1 MDVEGKEPSGGAP
14 YGDGRRGLPPAAI
27 AGIAALGIAVAL
39 GAGAFAAISAQQGAS
54 GDTAGAEE
62 PAAQPLSDD
71 DAGKDAAEASEDAKA
86 DDPAGSS
93 VRSEK
98 KADSS
103 AQGFEPA
110 TEDSE
115 SQQPSAAYGVV
126 YAVDNVPAKTHE
138 EDAPT
143 YEDVTV
149 TENRTVCNTCGAA
162 VDGDGSAHLAATGHA
177 GVTQNVPVSVTRT
190 VEVPHKKTVEDE
202 PAKWYTVCYKLNADG
217 SRGDEVSRTQKDSE
231 QAAQQAADEANAAAA
246 QILAAQGR

>member
-1 MDVEGKEPSGGAP
+1 MGFDEQGPGGSEPTGNE
-14 YGDGRRGLPPAAI
+14 RKGLPAAAI
-27 AGIAALGIAVAL
+27 AGIAAIGIAVAL
-39 GAGAFAAISAQQGAS
+39 GIGAFAAVSAQS
-54 GDTAGAEE
+54 GSGGGDAGTEE

-71 DAGKDAAEASEDAKA
+71 GAGSDTGEDSKDAKA
-86 DDPAGSS
+86 DGNASS
-93 VRSEK
+93 VRTEK
-98 KADSS
+98 KGDAAS
-103 AQGFEPA
+103 QGFEPA
-110 TEDSE
+110 AEDAST
-115 SQQPSAAYGVV
+115 QQPAAAFGVV

-149 TENRTVCNTCGAA
+149 TENRTVCNTCGAV
-162 VDGDGSAHLAATGHA
+162 VDGDGSAHLAATGHS
-177 GVTQNVPVSVTRT
+177 GVTQNVPVTFTRT

-217 SRGDEVSRTQKDSE
+217 SRGEEVSRTQKDSK